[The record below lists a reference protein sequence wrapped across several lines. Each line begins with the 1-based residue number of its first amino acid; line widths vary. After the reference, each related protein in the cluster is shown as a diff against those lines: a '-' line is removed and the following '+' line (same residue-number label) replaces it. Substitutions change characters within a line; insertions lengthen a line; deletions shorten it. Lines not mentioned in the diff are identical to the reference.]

1 MYGIICIFPHPTVG
15 VCRVSECVIHS
26 TAWHGMYIPTF
37 YVYSHFLLTYE
48 CANHRGL
55 VFIGCVGV
63 CRVSENLIDSTA
75 WVRMYILTPFSP
87 ASDLVTGGWLS
98 FGFDG
103 VHVGLLY
110 RSFFMYT

>member
-1 MYGIICIFPHPTVG
+1 
-15 VCRVSECVIHS
+15 
-26 TAWHGMYIPTF
+26 MYIPTF
-37 YVYSHFLLTYE
+37 YSPTSVLITEASL
-48 CANHRGL
+48 
-55 VFIGCVGV
+55 FIGCVGV

-75 WVRMYILTPFSP
+75 WVRMYILTPYSP